1 MKLLRIQVFLMFL
14 MLSGVKR
21 VRVCR
26 KLTGE
31 SHQSANNES
40 ETFCAL
46 HRVGN
51 LTTNESMLSEIAR
64 VNRCRCRFRQNL
76 FIINSVTKKMFLI
89 NRRSFLKAFNSCLLL
104 NSCNQNFQFG
114 IFTGW
119 NVSSSLK
126 GSFIYSVLTRTYLNK
141 STNIFS
147 SSSESR
153 RSMTFVQF
161 EMKIFFTKR

>member
-46 HRVGN
+46 HRVDN

-64 VNRCRCRFRQNL
+64 VNRCRCRFR
-76 FIINSVTKKMFLI
+76 
-89 NRRSFLKAFNSCLLL
+89 
-104 NSCNQNFQFG
+104 
-114 IFTGW
+114 
-119 NVSSSLK
+119 
-126 GSFIYSVLTRTYLNK
+126 
-141 STNIFS
+141 
-147 SSSESR
+147 
-153 RSMTFVQF
+153 
-161 EMKIFFTKR
+161 